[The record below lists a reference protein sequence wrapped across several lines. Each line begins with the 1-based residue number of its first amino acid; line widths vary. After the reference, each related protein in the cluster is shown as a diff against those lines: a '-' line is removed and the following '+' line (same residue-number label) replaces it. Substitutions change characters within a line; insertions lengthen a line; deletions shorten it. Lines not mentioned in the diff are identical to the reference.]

1 MRKVSWS
8 KDGEIIIAL
17 GFLGHGILKDSCG
30 FEVPRTKSVKIY
42 NDNGKRFNQCKKRIN
57 AKEGS
62 PIMLRGFE
70 VNY

>member
-17 GFLGHGILKDSCG
+17 GFLDHGTLKDTCG
-30 FEVPRTKSVKIY
+30 FEVPKKDVHIFE
-42 NDNGKRFNQCKKRIN
+42 DHGKRFNQCKKRIN

-62 PIMLRGFE
+62 PIMLQGFE